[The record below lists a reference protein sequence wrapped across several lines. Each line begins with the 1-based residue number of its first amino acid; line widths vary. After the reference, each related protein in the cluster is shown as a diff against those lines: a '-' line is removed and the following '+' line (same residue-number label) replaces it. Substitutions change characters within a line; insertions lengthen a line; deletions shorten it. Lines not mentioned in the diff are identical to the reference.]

1 MSAADRRKRQL
12 AVARTR
18 RRADRV
24 LAELYERVPVMAD
37 CKGLC
42 HDSCGPIP
50 TTVRERE
57 RVGEAGVTLTPVY
70 KALPLIE
77 NDPDWRCPALDADN
91 RCTVYDVRPLI
102 CRLYGAVENMPCAH
116 GCVPVGRY
124 LTRDEAAELIATA
137 EKLTGGLAR

>member
-1 MSAADRRKRQL
+1 MSDRRQRQL
-12 AVARTR
+12 AVARVR

-24 LAELYERVPVMAD
+24 LAELYAQVPDMAD
-37 CKGLC
+37 CRGLC

-50 TTVRERE
+50 TTARERE
-57 RVGEAGVTLTPVY
+57 RVAEAGARLPTVYRSLTL
-70 KALPLIE
+70 IDD
-77 NDPDWRCPALDADN
+77 DPDWRCPALGDDN

-116 GCVPVGRY
+116 GCVPVGGY
-124 LTRDEAAELIATA
+124 LTREQAAELIRTA